1 MSEKIIKIN
10 DEQFQAI
17 TEVINHIYG
26 GTYENLFSD
35 EMLEENEIQFDDD
48 GLAEQL
54 DKIAAKYLKASDVKN
69 LTSNIDCWYCRAPVD
84 FCSCEGGPR

>member
-10 DEQFQAI
+10 EEQFQAI

-35 EMLEENEIQFDDD
+35 EMLEEKEIKFDDD

-69 LTSNIDCWYCRAPVD
+69 LTWNIDCGYCRAPID
-84 FCSCEGGPR
+84 FCRCEGGPK